1 MAKLTKNQLQRILTD
16 GLHLKDPTFMLE
28 KAGTRISGNVVSPSF
43 KGQKDHERQKMIW
56 DALEE
61 KLGFESVKVVGMLLA
76 YTPEEW
82 NFGTEQTPKGRTRKV
97 G

>member
-1 MAKLTKNQLQRILTD
+1 MAKVTKDELRRILTD

-43 KGQKDHERQKMIW
+43 KGQKDHERQKKIW
-56 DALEE
+56 DVLEE
-61 KLGFESVKVVGMLLA
+61 NLGAESVKVVGMLLA

-82 NFGTEQTPKGRTRKV
+82 NFGTEQAPKGRVRKV